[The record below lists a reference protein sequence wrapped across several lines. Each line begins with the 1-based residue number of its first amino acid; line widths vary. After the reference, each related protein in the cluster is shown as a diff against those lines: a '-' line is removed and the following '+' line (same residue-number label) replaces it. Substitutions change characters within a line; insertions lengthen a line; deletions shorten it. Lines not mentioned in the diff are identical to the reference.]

1 MIFNEFWSLRFIGDF
16 LFFNCSVLSIREAL
30 KKVTEIIMKRFNC
43 VSSRISCSNATY
55 FSVVA
60 SILLT
65 ITLVSPLV
73 DQNIY
78 YIYISYNKCYFTNL
92 SFISKLFNML
102 WCYATE
108 KDRYQSEISFWVS
121 NMFKSLDW
129 IKILIDRNML
139 NIIMMVMIT
148 VSSNLSQHLHC

>member
-1 MIFNEFWSLRFIGDF
+1 MRFIGDF

-73 DQNIY
+73 DQTFITFIY
-78 YIYISYNKCYFTNL
+78 LVTNVILLNYLLFQNYSIYFGVMLPKRIDIKVKF
-92 SFISKLFNML
+92 LFEFQICL
-102 WCYATE
+102 
-108 KDRYQSEISFWVS
+108 KV
-121 NMFKSLDW
+121 
-129 IKILIDRNML
+129 
-139 NIIMMVMIT
+139 
-148 VSSNLSQHLHC
+148 